1 VTHDIH
7 TGACPGTGRLQDF
20 LEALLPDDQ
29 MTAMAAHVADC
40 PHCLAEQARFERLFD
55 VLGEL
60 PLPSAIEVPSP
71 ALAERVLDQV
81 FPARRWVR
89 WSRRLGIGYAAALAG
104 SLGTAAV
111 LAMQPSGR
119 TFLAWVASA
128 APSRLLDAARFLL
141 DAVAF
146 VAIRLSTGWGLVSTA
161 GSHVSPLGRAL
172 LATIDQPVVQ
182 AYAAASALAC
192 VGVLLW
198 LKSRRSR
205 GGMTNVG
212 VLGF

>member
-7 TGACPGTGRLQDF
+7 VDCPGTGRLQDF
-20 LEALLPDDQ
+20 LEALLPDDE
-29 MTAMAAHVADC
+29 MAALAAHVADC
-40 PHCLAEQARFERLFD
+40 LHCLAEQARFERLFGALD
-55 VLGEL
+55 EL
-60 PLPSAIEVPSP
+60 PLEAPSP

-81 FPARRWVR
+81 LPARRWVR
-89 WSRRLGIGYAAALAG
+89 WSKRLGIGYAAALAG
-104 SLGTAAV
+104 SLGTAGV

-128 APSRLLDAARFLL
+128 APSRLLDVARFLV

-146 VAIRLSTGWGLVSTA
+146 VAIRLSSGWGLVSNA
-161 GSHVSPLGRAL
+161 GAHVSPLGRAL

-182 AYAAASALAC
+182 ACAAASAVSC
-192 VGVLLW
+192 VAVLLW

-205 GGMTNVG
+205 GGMPHVG
-212 VLGF
+212 LLGF